1 LTAATLAGEDERGEK
16 QRPTERSLA
25 LVVAAVG

>member
-1 LTAATLAGEDERGEK
+1 LAAATLAGEDEWGEK

-25 LVVAAVG
+25 LAVTAVG